1 MKPEDTKHEAPDH
14 QKTTS
19 IVVNAQQKTVTGDTI
34 SYEQLVSL
42 AHDGTPPT
50 GDGWEFTITYRR
62 GNGNKREGSLVA
74 GETVKLK
81 EGMIFD
87 VRSTDRS

>member
-1 MKPEDTKHEAPDH
+1 MKPEDTKHDAPDH

-19 IVVNAQQKTVTGDTI
+19 IVVNAQQKTVRRHH
-34 SYEQLVSL
+34 LVRAAGEPRARRQPADRRRL
-42 AHDGTPPT
+42 GVHDHVPP
-50 GDGWEFTITYRR
+50 
-62 GNGNKREGSLVA
+62 GNGNKPEGSIVA